1 MPSSTCSICWDFTQA
16 DNHHPVDKSQSH
28 IECVMQCV
36 ASHAAGVSQAL
47 ENWIAMLNWLL
58 IFIPVTVLLDYVVHP
73 ADWVLFTC
81 AALSIVPVAALMG
94 HATENLAAK
103 TGPTI
108 GGLLNATFGNATEL
122 IIAFFA
128 LQAGKTEVVKASITG
143 SMIANILLVLG
154 LALFLGGLKF
164 KTQTFNKQ
172 VAGSLSSLL
181 LIVMIAFLVPAVF
194 DLTER
199 VGGISNEQ
207 TLISDE
213 KFSLAASAVLITLY
227 VCSLVFSLFTH
238 KDLISA
244 SGDHH
249 DGPVWPV
256 QRGIATLVIATLA
269 VAWLSE
275 VLVGSLEGFSAQ
287 LGLTEV
293 FAGLIIIPI
302 IGNAAEHAASVF
314 AMKNKLD
321 LAIQIALGATI
332 QIALLVAPA
341 LVIISFL
348 IGKPMDLVIH
358 RPLELAGLIGATLI
372 TASVARDG
380 ETNWLEGA
388 MLLGVYLLLALAFF
402 FLPEGA

>member
-1 MPSSTCSICWDFTQA
+1 
-16 DNHHPVDKSQSH
+16 
-28 IECVMQCV
+28 
-36 ASHAAGVSQAL
+36 
-47 ENWIAMLNWLL
+47 MLNWLL
-58 IFIPVTVLLDYVVHP
+58 IFLPITAGLEYFVHP

-94 HATENLAAK
+94 QATENLATK

-128 LQAGKTEVVKASITG
+128 LQAGKIDVVKASITG

-154 LALFLGGLKF
+154 LALFLGGIKHQ
-164 KTQTFNKQ
+164 KQTFNKE
-172 VAGSLSSLL
+172 VAGALSSLL
-181 LIVMIAFLVPAVF
+181 LIVMIAFLVPAIF
-194 DLTER
+194 DFTER
-199 VGGISNEQ
+199 SGGVSLEQ

-213 KFSLAASAVLITLY
+213 KFSLAASFVLIALY
-227 VCSLVFSLFTH
+227 ASNLIFSLITH
-238 KDLISA
+238 KDLLS
-244 SGDHH
+244 SSDDEH
-249 DGPVWPV
+249 DSEAWPV
-256 QRGIATLVIATLA
+256 RRGIATLVVATLA

-275 VLVGSLEGFSAQ
+275 VLVGSLEGFSKQ

-341 LVIISFL
+341 LVLISFM

-358 RPLELAGLIGATLI
+358 RPLELVGLIGATLI

-402 FLPEGA
+402 FLPAGA

>member
-1 MPSSTCSICWDFTQA
+1 
-16 DNHHPVDKSQSH
+16 
-28 IECVMQCV
+28 
-36 ASHAAGVSQAL
+36 
-47 ENWIAMLNWLL
+47 MLNWLL
-58 IFIPVTVLLDYVVHP
+58 IFVPITAFFEFYLHP
-73 ADWVLFTC
+73 ADWVIFTS
-81 AALSIVPVAALMG
+81 AALSIIPIAALMG
-94 HATENLAAK
+94 QATENLAVK

-128 LQAGKTEVVKASITG
+128 LRAGKIDVVKASITG
-143 SMIANILLVLG
+143 SMIANMLLVLG
-154 LALFLGGLKF
+154 LALFLGGLKH
-164 KTQTFNKQ
+164 KKQIFNKE
-172 VAGSLSSLL
+172 VAGALSSLL
-181 LIVMIAFLVPAVF
+181 IIVMIAFLVPAIF
-194 DLTER
+194 DFTEK
-199 VGGISNEQ
+199 VEGISASQ

-213 KFSLAASAVLITLY
+213 NFSLAAALVLIGLY
-227 VCSLVFSLFTH
+227 ICNLIFSLVTH

-244 SGDHH
+244 SDDEHEG
-249 DGPVWPV
+249 GAWPV
-256 QRGIATLVIATLA
+256 KRGIATLVICTLA

-275 VLVGSLEGFSAQ
+275 VLVGSLEGFSHQ
-287 LGLTEV
+287 LGLSEV

-332 QIALLVAPA
+332 QIALLVAPI
-341 LVIISFL
+341 LVIASYF
-348 IGKPMDLVIH
+348 IGQPMDLVIH
-358 RPLELAGLIGATLI
+358 RPLELVGLFGATII

-402 FLPEGA
+402 FLPSAV